1 MVVGRGF
8 EDRSSRSMWLEF
20 PYFDVDVSGGHLLSR
35 VPASNAPLQLGAVRR
50 VNDLPAHHRSCADKW
65 PSIL

>member
-1 MVVGRGF
+1 
-8 EDRSSRSMWLEF
+8 MWLEF

-35 VPASNAPLQLGAVRR
+35 VPASNAPPQLGAVRR
-50 VNDLPAHHRSCADKW
+50 VDDLPTQHRSYGDKW